1 MAKYKSKFAGEV
13 IDATLTAVIDGRAGI
28 QGVKVNNTETTPDQN
43 NKVNLTIPI
52 VLQATGDS
60 TANVMSQNS
69 VTSALGGKVDVV
81 QGKGLSTEDYTTE
94 EKTKLSGIE
103 SQANRTIISQTTG
116 ESTTSVM
123 SQNAVTSALNNK
135 VDLIQ
140 GKGLSTEDYTTA
152 EKTKLSGIAS
162 EANKT
167 VVVQTTGS
175 STTDVMSQDSVT
187 TQLNSKATTAQYTA
201 TLLAANW
208 ADVSGNAPFTQ
219 TVNIQGIL
227 STDSPFVDVVLSST
241 TETAKS
247 QLEAFGC
254 LSKIET
260 ADGYITATC
269 LDTKPTIDI
278 PIKMKVIR

>member
-43 NKVNLTIPI
+43 NKVDLTIPV
-52 VLQATGDS
+52 VLQTTGDS
-60 TANVMSQNS
+60 TTNVTSQNS
-69 VTSALGGKVDVV
+69 VTSALGGKVDAV
-81 QGKGLSTEDYTTE
+81 QGKGLSTEDYTTA

-219 TVNIQGIL
+219 TVNVQGIL

-260 ADGYITATC
+260 AAGSITATC

-278 PIKMKVIR
+278 PIKLKVIR

>member
-1 MAKYKSKFAGEV
+1 MAKYRSKFAGEV
-13 IDATLTAVIDGRAGI
+13 IDATLTAVMDGRAGI

-52 VLQATGDS
+52 VLQTTGDS

-69 VTSALGGKVDVV
+69 VTSALGGKVDAV

-123 SQNAVTSALNNK
+123 SQNAVTTSLSNK

-208 ADVSGNAPFTQ
+208 AYVSGNAPFTQ

-260 ADGYITATC
+260 AAGSITATC

-278 PIKMKVIR
+278 PIKLKVIR

>member
-1 MAKYKSKFAGEV
+1 MAKYRSKFAGEV

-52 VLQATGDS
+52 VLQTTGDS

-69 VTSALGGKVDVV
+69 VTSALGGKVDAV

-94 EKTKLSGIE
+94 EKTKLSGI
-103 SQANRTIISQTTG
+103 
-116 ESTTSVM
+116 
-123 SQNAVTSALNNK
+123 
-135 VDLIQ
+135 
-140 GKGLSTEDYTTA
+140 
-152 EKTKLSGIAS
+152 AS

-167 VVVQTTGS
+167 VIVQTTGS

-227 STDSPFVDVVLSST
+227 STDSPFVDVVLSSSSS
-241 TETAKS
+241 TAMS
-247 QLEAFGC
+247 QLESWSC
-254 LSKIET
+254 VSKIET
-260 ADGYITATC
+260 AAGSITATC
-269 LDTKPTIDI
+269 FEELPLIYQFN
-278 PIKMKVIR
+278 

>member
-43 NKVNLTIPI
+43 NKVDLTIPV
-52 VLQATGDS
+52 VLQTTGDS
-60 TANVMSQNS
+60 TTNVMSQNS
-69 VTSALGGKVDVV
+69 VTSALGGKVD
-81 QGKGLSTEDYTTE
+81 
-94 EKTKLSGIE
+94 
-103 SQANRTIISQTTG
+103 
-116 ESTTSVM
+116 
-123 SQNAVTSALNNK
+123 AV
-135 VDLIQ
+135 Q

-219 TVNIQGIL
+219 TVNVQGIL

-260 ADGYITATC
+260 AAGSITATC

-278 PIKMKVIR
+278 PIKLKVIR

>member
-1 MAKYKSKFAGEV
+1 MAKYRSKFAGEV

-69 VTSALGGKVDVV
+69 VTSALGGKVD
-81 QGKGLSTEDYTTE
+81 
-94 EKTKLSGIE
+94 
-103 SQANRTIISQTTG
+103 
-116 ESTTSVM
+116 
-123 SQNAVTSALNNK
+123 AV
-135 VDLIQ
+135 Q

-187 TQLNSKATTAQYTA
+187 AQLNSKATTAQYTA

-219 TVNIQGIL
+219 TVNVQGIL

>member
-1 MAKYKSKFAGEV
+1 MAKYRSKFAGEV
-13 IDATLTAVIDGRAGI
+13 IDATLTAVMDGRAGI

-69 VTSALGGKVDVV
+69 VTSALGGKVDAV

-94 EKTKLSGIE
+94 
-103 SQANRTIISQTTG
+103 
-116 ESTTSVM
+116 
-123 SQNAVTSALNNK
+123 
-135 VDLIQ
+135 
-140 GKGLSTEDYTTA
+140 

-208 ADVSGNAPFTQ
+208 TDVSGNAPFTQ

-227 STDSPFVDVVLSST
+227 ATDSPFVDVVLSST

>member
-1 MAKYKSKFAGEV
+1 MAKYRSKFAGEV

-69 VTSALGGKVDVV
+69 VTSALGGKVDAV

-103 SQANRTIISQTTG
+103 SQANRTIISQTIG

-123 SQNAVTSALNNK
+123 SQNAVTTSLSNK

-175 STTDVMSQDSVT
+175 STTDVMSQGSVT
-187 TQLNSKATTAQYTA
+187 TQLNTKATTAQYTA
-201 TLLAANW
+201 TLLASLW
-208 ADVSGNAPFTQ
+208 SSSAPYTQ
-219 TVNIQGIL
+219 TLNISGIL

-241 TETAKS
+241 TETAIN
-247 QLEAFGC
+247 QIDAFSC
-254 LSKIET
+254 ISKIET
-260 ADGYITATC
+260 SDGSVTATC
-269 LDTKPTIDI
+269 FSYKPSIDV
-278 PIKMKVIR
+278 PIKLKVLR

>member
-152 EKTKLSGIAS
+152 EKTKLSGIES

-208 ADVSGNAPFTQ
+208 TDVSGNAPFTQ

-260 ADGYITATC
+260 AAGSITATC